1 MKKYSYENG
10 YTGKIEYW
18 STRLIDASR
27 SGDTTAIEKAQASL
41 NYFVGRQLNHHGAP
55 KLVAKPLYSVVM
67 DQETLSQKV
76 EWTYNFKEGG
86 WNQEWATSLEE
97 AFHQA
102 VSAHPSLTPDRDS
115 FRRASEEEVRGLLS
129 LFY

>member
-1 MKKYSYENG
+1 MKKFNYENG
-10 YTGKIEYW
+10 YAKKIEYW
-18 STRLIDASR
+18 SGKLVEATQA
-27 SGDTTAIEKAQASL
+27 GDRAGIRKAAESL
-41 NYFVGRQLNHHGAP
+41 EYFVARQLSHLGSGP
-55 KLVAKPLYSVVM
+55 V
-67 DQETLSQKV
+67 TKV
-76 EWTYNFKEGG
+76 EWTYNFEEGG

-115 FRRASEEEVRGLLS
+115 FRRASEEEVAGLLS

>member
-27 SGDTTAIEKAQASL
+27 SGDTGAIEKAQASL

-55 KLVAKPLYSVVM
+55 KLVAKPVE
-67 DQETLSQKV
+67 ETLSQKV

-86 WNQEWATSLEE
+86 WNQEWANSAEE

-102 VSAHPSLTPDRDS
+102 VGNHTSLTPMRDS
-115 FRRASEEEVRGLLS
+115 FRRASQEEVVGLLS